1 MSWNRFWTKK
11 SRQWYRWRLRWDLL
25 SFVEE
30 EMYTHNWKK
39 NHNGACQKVCD
50 NVDFRRWK
58 NDQSVP
64 AQKNCT
70 RIKFFPS
77 ALNIS

>member
-1 MSWNRFWTKK
+1 MIQMKITMRSIIICRRRNVHP
-11 SRQWYRWRLRWDLL
+11 QL
-25 SFVEE
+25 
-30 EMYTHNWKK
+30 KK

-70 RIKFFPS
+70 LIKFFPS
-77 ALNIS
+77 TLNIS